1 MVTTNSYTSYEN
13 LSFAVAPS
21 NASSTWLDI
30 ASYTNSN
37 YPITIWMTGFL
48 APAISSEYW
57 LFLNINNNN
66 NVKFYLSN
74 DSTSD
79 NKV

>member
-13 LSFAVAPS
+13 LSSVIAPS
-21 NASSTWLDI
+21 NASSIWLEM
-30 ASYTNSN
+30 ASYTNNN